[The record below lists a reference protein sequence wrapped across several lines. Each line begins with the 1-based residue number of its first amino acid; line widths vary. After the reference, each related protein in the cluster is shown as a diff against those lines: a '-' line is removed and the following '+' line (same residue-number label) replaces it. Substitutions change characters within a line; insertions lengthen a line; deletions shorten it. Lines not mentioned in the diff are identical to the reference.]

1 MSFRESFYEGLIVA
15 GRPLMHLVAP
25 FNRKVRQG
33 LRGRRVALMRL
44 AEWSFLYRDRE
55 RPLVWF
61 HAPSVGEGL
70 MAQAIIGALRKRR
83 PGVQVAFTHFSP
95 SAERL
100 AEKLGADVNAYLPW
114 DMRYDVRRALDFLRP
129 NAIAFVRTEVWP
141 VLTREA
147 RLRKV
152 HMALVNA
159 VLPEGSS
166 RLGPGARVLLE
177 PVYRRLEAVGAVS
190 EDHAAR
196 YTRMGVPAGRVQV
209 TGDARFDQVWQRA
222 ESLGLRSWRAEID
235 VNGRSWEIVSGRPG
249 DFDAAE
255 GARQRPLFRLL
266 HDPGATTLVAG
277 STWPGDERVVVP
289 AFAAAARTGRARMII
304 APHEPTEAHVA
315 ALERRLD
322 HNGLSHARLTAMEMT
337 GRGQPEVVVVDRMGV
352 LAELYALASAAYVG
366 GGFHSAGLH
375 SVVEP
380 AALGVPV
387 LFGPG
392 HGNAREAGELLAAGG
407 AAVVETPADLKGW
420 LLTFQSDPE
429 ARRRMGLAAEA
440 YVRSQLGAA
449 DRNAQLILDLLS

>member
-1 MSFRESFYEGLIVA
+1 MA
-15 GRPLMHLVAP
+15 GRPLLHLAAP
-25 FNRKVRQG
+25 FNKKVRRG
-33 LRGRRVALMRL
+33 LRGRRLALQRL
-44 AEWSFLYRDRE
+44 AEWSFLSRDRE

-70 MAQAIIGALRKRR
+70 MAQAIIAALRERE

-100 AEKLGADVNAYLPW
+100 ADQVGADVSAYLPW
-114 DMRYDVRRALDFLRP
+114 DLRYDVRRALDFLRP
-129 NAIAFVRTEVWP
+129 GAIAFVRTEVWP

-147 RLRKV
+147 RLRRV

-166 RLGPGARVLLE
+166 RLAAGARMMLE

-222 ESLGLRSWRAEID
+222 VSLGLRSWRAEID
-235 VNGRSWEIVSGRPG
+235 VNGRSWEIVSGRHKEW
-249 DFDAAE
+249 DE
-255 GARQRPLFRLL
+255 GAQTRRPLFRLL
-266 HDPGATTLVAG
+266 HDPDTTTLVAG

-289 AFAAAARTGRARMII
+289 AFAAAERSRRMRLII
-304 APHEPTEAHVA
+304 APHEPSEAHLS

-322 HNGLSHARLTAMEMT
+322 RHGVSHARLGVLETA
-337 GRGQPEVVVVDRMGV
+337 GRSVPDVVVVDRVGV

-366 GGFHSAGLH
+366 GGFHAAGLH

-380 AALGVPV
+380 AALRMPV

-392 HGNAREAGELLAAGG
+392 HGNAREAGDLLEAGG
-407 AAVVETPADLKGW
+407 AAVVQTPADMKQW
-420 LLTFQSDPE
+420 LITFQSDPE
-429 ARRRMGLAAEA
+429 TRRRMGEAAEG

-449 DRNAQLILDLLS
+449 ERNAQLILDLLS